1 MADTDFRV
9 CPAALRLQAVE
20 VRQASEHWLDANAAI
35 GAAPM
40 AADALGWFGT
50 DIVTK
55 FNAAASTVSGKLIAG
70 QRSIQSAAT
79 GLETCA
85 THFEAVDAEWYRQF
99 GFIDA
104 QVGY

>member
-20 VRQASEHWLDANAAI
+20 VRQASEHWLKANAAI

-40 AADALGWFGT
+40 AADALGYFGT

-55 FNAAASTVSGKLIAG
+55 FNAAASTVSEKLIAG

-85 THFEAVDAEWYRQF
+85 THFETVDAEWYRQF

>member
-1 MADTDFRV
+1 ADTDFRV

-20 VRQASEHWLDANAAI
+20 VDQASDHWRNANAAI
-35 GAAPM
+35 GGAPM
-40 AADALGWFGT
+40 AEDALGFYGN
-50 DIVTK
+50 DIVAK
-55 FNAAASTVSGKLIAG
+55 FNEAASTVSGKLIQG
-70 QRSIQSAAT
+70 HLSIQSAAT

-104 QVGY
+104 QAGN